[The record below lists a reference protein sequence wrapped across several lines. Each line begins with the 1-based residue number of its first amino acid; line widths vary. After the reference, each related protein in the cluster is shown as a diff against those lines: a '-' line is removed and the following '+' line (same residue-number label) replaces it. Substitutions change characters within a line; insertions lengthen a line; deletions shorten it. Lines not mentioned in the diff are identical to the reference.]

1 MNRLTYEELIED
13 LTHKQVVAMTHSAA
27 FTGTIH
33 GRRVDVYP
41 LGFFVFDECGELYT
55 LATRLRLPRRG
66 TPRDA
71 LTGLGPGGCV
81 DTPSRVTL
89 PKRQGRRPDENRN
102 VGTSTAQHL
111 LPPTPPEMPG
121 TSYH

>member
-13 LTHKQVVAMTHSAA
+13 LTRKQVVALTHSAA

-55 LATRLRLPRRG
+55 SRPVGADLAAVLLE
-66 TPRDA
+66 
-71 LTGLGPGGCV
+71 
-81 DTPSRVTL
+81 TL
-89 PKRQGRRPDENRN
+89 
-102 VGTSTAQHL
+102 
-111 LPPTPPEMPG
+111 
-121 TSYH
+121 